1 MSPRILGGLAPE
13 LRCEI
18 RDDLESIMSELS
30 VPKANRGAN
39 FIPYQTGIGY
49 EMEWFLDAKIGG
61 VCNHSSRSHMQ
72 SDLLRYLY
80 AASYGKLLHASPML
94 FDFPAALLPA
104 HKNVQVDGK
113 EEYFDDR
120 FRVQLEDQPAT
131 TVTSHIAKD
140 GHYYIH
146 FDPTQC
152 RSLTVR
158 EAARLQ
164 TFPDNY
170 FFCGPRTHQYRQ
182 VGNAVPPILARE
194 IAAIVFSIL
203 KTNESIVG

>member
-1 MSPRILGGLAPE
+1 MR
-13 LRCEI
+13 
-18 RDDLESIMSELS
+18 
-30 VPKANRGAN
+30 
-39 FIPYQTGIGY
+39 
-49 EMEWFLDAKIGG
+49 WFLDAKIGG
-61 VCNHSSRSHMQ
+61 VCNHSSRAHMQ

-80 AASYGKLLHASPML
+80 AACYGRLLHASPKL
-94 FDFPAALLPA
+94 CDFPAALLPD

-113 EEYFDDR
+113 EDYFDDR
-120 FRVQLEDQPAT
+120 FRVQLADRPAT
-131 TVTSHIAKD
+131 TITSHIAKD

-170 FFCGPRTHQYRQ
+170 FFCGPQTHQYKQ

-194 IAAIVFSIL
+194 IAAIVSRIL
-203 KTNESIVG
+203 KANESTLLAEVGAREAVVA